1 MMSELFL
8 LDPAASGLQQPRSR
22 IGRFGVVALAAGIW
36 AWSSACSLAAD
47 SSADDFYRHKTITLI
62 VGTDASGEYDAMARL
77 LARHFGKH
85 IPGNPNI
92 VVENMPGASGI
103 KSANY
108 LFAAAPRDGT
118 VFATFNQSIPMEQAM
133 KVANTNYQ
141 SDRFNWI
148 GTFTRSND
156 LLTVMARTGVETIDD
171 ATRKP
176 LTIGCLGV
184 GGTMCTHPLLL
195 NHVFGT
201 KFVLVPGYAGAQLV
215 NLAMTRG
222 EVDGRGVYTWSDLKA
237 AHPEWLANHMINNLV
252 QFGYA
257 REKDLPNV
265 PTMMELAKTE
275 EERAVFRFVSSDIE
289 MGRAYVLP
297 PDVPRDRVEA
307 LRRAFDATLADPEFL
322 DDAENL
328 KVDVAP
334 ASGEELQ
341 AIVKGV
347 VATTPEIVEKAQTL
361 MRAD

>member
-1 MMSELFL
+1 MIALV
-8 LDPAASGLQQPRSR
+8 AA
-22 IGRFGVVALAAGIW
+22 IW
-36 AWSSACSLAAD
+36 AWNSSASFSAD
-47 SSADDFYRHKTITLI
+47 GSADDFYRHKTITLI

-92 VVENMPGASGI
+92 IVENMPGASGI
-103 KSANY
+103 KSADY

-118 VFATFNQSIPMEQAM
+118 VLATFNQSIPMEQAM

-171 ATRKP
+171 ATRKS

-215 NLAMTRG
+215 NLAMARG
-222 EVDGRGVYTWSDLKA
+222 EVDGRGVYTWSDLKS
-237 AHPEWLANHMINNLV
+237 AHPEWLTNHTINNLV

-297 PDVPRDRVEA
+297 PGVPPDRVET
-307 LRRAFDATLADPEFL
+307 LRRGFDATLADPEFL
-322 DDAENL
+322 DDAKKL
-328 KVDVAP
+328 KVDVVP
-334 ASGEELQ
+334 ISGEELQ
-341 AIVKGV
+341 GIVKDV
-347 VATTPEIVEKAQTL
+347 IATPREIVDKAQAL
-361 MRAD
+361 MRDD